1 MSIEGYS
8 YFRTITSNWQIF
20 VAIYFQ
26 RNLWLLRFSLL
37 AVLCGCIVSC
47 NDPPSP
53 VGSGTL
59 PTETTRL
66 VTISSDT
73 LPLITSSVVGQFT
86 PKITV
91 DMGFPDASN
100 PAFIGSALASD
111 IPSTRIT
118 STTFLSFS
126 PLNITD
132 SARKALFDGLNT
144 NDILSAV
151 LLLSPARFI
160 LGDSLRPFSPFRIH
174 SLRRPWYTD
183 NLQQTLNIEDPSL
196 IGTQVGLY
204 QNSIPGSTFIDASQT
219 LTRKLPLQILDKQLI
234 IRWLQANDVTWQSV
248 DGLALVPI
256 LPASRTMYAH
266 TGAARVFIRL
276 KRPSD
281 TVESEIIFN
290 EFGRASVVNSALP
303 DNSAQEAIVVQG
315 ASALRT
321 RLSFDLSQLPPFAAI
336 HRAELV
342 LPVDAIRSTVS
353 NLGFPQSMQL
363 YQEQNAE
370 FPAVSRS
377 FESQRNRISATSAV
391 GFFDNTTGTAR
402 YIFSSN
408 LNMASVVENIVKS
421 GGKKNMMLQLRPEF
435 VTQNGISRADE
446 EQTTSRIVFYG
457 LREQNLERRPR
468 LVITYSPRYTVPR

>member
-1 MSIEGYS
+1 
-8 YFRTITSNWQIF
+8 
-20 VAIYFQ
+20 
-26 RNLWLLRFSLL
+26 
-37 AVLCGCIVSC
+37 
-47 NDPPSP
+47 
-53 VGSGTL
+53 
-59 PTETTRL
+59 
-66 VTISSDT
+66 
-73 LPLITSSVVGQFT
+73 
-86 PKITV
+86 
-91 DMGFPDASN
+91 
-100 PAFIGSALASD
+100 
-111 IPSTRIT
+111 
-118 STTFLSFS
+118 
-126 PLNITD
+126 
-132 SARKALFDGLNT
+132 
-144 NDILSAV
+144 
-151 LLLSPARFI
+151 
-160 LGDSLRPFSPFRIH
+160 
-174 SLRRPWYTD
+174 
-183 NLQQTLNIEDPSL
+183 
-196 IGTQVGLY
+196 
-204 QNSIPGSTFIDASQT
+204 
-219 LTRKLPLQILDKQLI
+219 
-234 IRWLQANDVTWQSV
+234 
-248 DGLALVPI
+248 
-256 LPASRTMYAH
+256 
-266 TGAARVFIRL
+266 L